1 MEPES
6 PDQTE
11 IIEEKPVR
19 AGRSK
24 TMMWTLVGLG
34 TALVLVAALFLFI
47 GSLKKSTEARLI
59 LNAEDREQQR
69 YDSQQEDQ
77 ARNKASQI
85 QNAPFLLRK
94 GSDSE
99 ASAQAESLFRE
110 LNRDNALSSQSKA
123 GGDPAKAEEDLI
135 ASVIREPQPQAPAEP
150 SYRANHP
157 PAPTPTATGSGE
169 GDKPMFVYSRSF
181 GGAKY
186 HDAAKKELIAAS
198 PMSTPPP
205 LSAARAVPQSAEPKP
220 NVKDLRPTLLYTE
233 LPPVTLFEGEVL
245 EAVLVNRIIADTEP
259 SPVTCHL
266 SKDVFDNTGQFVVF
280 PANSRVVGYSQVV
293 NYKGAHRLFISFHRI
308 ILPNGPSV
316 DFPQNS
322 KALKALDETGALG
335 IVSKL
340 DRHWWL
346 QFGTAVLVGVLDG
359 LGAAAQRSGDLF
371 SRQAIVIDN
380 TSRNFGLIL
389 DRIMEQY
396 SNIVPTITVHQG
408 KKLKVHLSDDLLVTP
423 YARTQD
429 RSYATQ

>member
-6 PDQTE
+6 QAQTE
-11 IIEEKPVR
+11 IIEEKPAR
-19 AGRSK
+19 AVRSK
-24 TMMWTLVGLG
+24 AMVWTFIG
-34 TALVLVAALFLFI
+34 TGGALIVMAVVFLFI
-47 GSLKKSTEARLI
+47 GPLKKPTRDRPI
-59 LNAEDREQQR
+59 LTAEDREQQR
-69 YDSQQEDQ
+69 YDSQQEEQ
-77 ARNKASQI
+77 ARNKASQL

-110 LNRDNALSSQSKA
+110 LNRDKALSSQSKA
-123 GGDPAKAEEDLI
+123 GGDSAKAEEALI
-135 ASVIREPQPQAPAEP
+135 ASVIREPRPQAPAEP
-150 SYRANHP
+150 SYRASHP
-157 PAPTPTATGSGE
+157 PAATPTGSGE
-169 GDKPMFVYSRSF
+169 SDKPMFVYSRSF

-186 HDAAKKELIAAS
+186 HDAAKKETTT
-198 PMSTPPP
+198 TPRTAVSDSLP
-205 LSAARAVPQSAEPKP
+205 AVRTVPQSAEPKTEA
-220 NVKDLRPTLLYTE
+220 KDPKPTLLYTE
-233 LPPVTLFEGEVL
+233 LSPVTLFEGEVL

-259 SPVTCHL
+259 SPVICHL
-266 SKDVFDNTGQFVVF
+266 SKDIFDNSGQFVVF
-280 PANSRVVGYSQVV
+280 PANSRIVGYSQVV

-316 DFPQNS
+316 DFPQSS

-335 IVSKL
+335 VVSKV

-346 QFGTAVLVGVLDG
+346 QFGTAILVGVLDG

-371 SRQAIVIDN
+371 SRQAIIIDN

-396 SNIVPTITVHQG
+396 SNIVPTITVQQG
-408 KKLKVHLSDDLLVTP
+408 KKLKIHLSDDLLVTP

>member
-6 PDQTE
+6 PGQTE
-11 IIEEKPVR
+11 IVEEKPARR
-19 AGRSK
+19 ARSRVK
-24 TMMWTLVGLG
+24 MWTFVVVGTSLI
-34 TALVLVAALFLFI
+34 LAAAPFLFI
-47 GSLKKSTEARLI
+47 GSLKESTEERQMLT
-59 LNAEDREQQR
+59 AEDLEQQR
-69 YDSQQEDQ
+69 YDSQQEEQ
-77 ARNKASQI
+77 ARSKASQI

-94 GSDSE
+94 GSESE

-135 ASVIREPQPQAPAEP
+135 ASVIREPQTQAPPEP
-150 SYRANHP
+150 SYRSSHP
-157 PAPTPTATGSGE
+157 PAPAPSASE
-169 GDKPMFVYSRSF
+169 SDKPMFVYSRSF

-186 HDAAKKELIAAS
+186 HDASKKEAIA
-198 PMSTPPP
+198 PTPTSAT
-205 LSAARAVPQSAEPKP
+205 LSAAKTVPQTAEPKP
-220 NVKDLRPTLLYTE
+220 DIKDQRATLLYTE
-233 LPPVTLFEGEVL
+233 LSPVTLFEGEVL

-259 SPVTCHL
+259 SPVICHL
-266 SKDVFDNTGQFVVF
+266 SKDLFDSSGQFVVF

-335 IVSKL
+335 VVSKV

-346 QFGTAVLVGVLDG
+346 QFGTAILVGVLDG

-371 SRQAIVIDN
+371 SRQAIIIDN

-396 SNIVPTITVHQG
+396 SNIVPTITVQQG
-408 KKLKVHLSDDLLVTP
+408 KKLKIHLADDLLISP
-423 YARTQD
+423 YARIQD

>member
-6 PDQTE
+6 PGQTE
-11 IIEEKPVR
+11 IVEEKPAR
-19 AGRSK
+19 RGRSRAK
-24 TMMWTLVGLG
+24 VWTFVAVGTSLIL
-34 TALVLVAALFLFI
+34 AAALSFFI
-47 GSLKKSTEARLI
+47 ASLKESAEERQMLT
-59 LNAEDREQQR
+59 AEDREQQR
-69 YDSQQEDQ
+69 YDSHQEEQ

-99 ASAQAESLFRE
+99 AAAQAESLFRE
-110 LNRDNALSSQSKA
+110 LNRGNALNLQSKA
-123 GGDPAKAEEDLI
+123 EGDPAKAEEDLI
-135 ASVIREPQPQAPAEP
+135 ASVIREPQTQAPPDP
-150 SYRANHP
+150 SYRASHP
-157 PAPTPTATGSGE
+157 SAPTTTAPSSGE
-169 GDKPMFVYSRSF
+169 SDKPMFVYSRSF

-186 HDAAKKELIAAS
+186 HDAAKKEPAT
-198 PMSTPPP
+198 TP
-205 LSAARAVPQSAEPKP
+205 RTAVPDSLPGGRTVPQTAGPKP
-220 NVKDLRPTLLYTE
+220 DVKDQRATLLYTE
-233 LPPVTLFEGEVL
+233 LSPVTLFEGEVL
-245 EAVLVNRIIADTEP
+245 EAVLVNRIISDTEP
-259 SPVTCHL
+259 SPVICHL
-266 SKDVFDNTGQFVVF
+266 SKDLFDSSGQFVVF

-335 IVSKL
+335 VVSKV

-346 QFGTAVLVGVLDG
+346 QFGTAILVGVLDG

-371 SRQAIVIDN
+371 SRQAIIIDN

-396 SNIVPTITVHQG
+396 SNIVPTITVQQG
-408 KKLKVHLSDDLLVTP
+408 KKLKIHLADDLLISP
-423 YARTQD
+423 YARIQD